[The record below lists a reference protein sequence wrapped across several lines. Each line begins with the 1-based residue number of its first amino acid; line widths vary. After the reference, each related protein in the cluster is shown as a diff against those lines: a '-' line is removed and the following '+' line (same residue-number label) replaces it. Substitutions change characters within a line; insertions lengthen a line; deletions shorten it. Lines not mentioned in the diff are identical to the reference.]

1 MQLVVT
7 RAQQPEL
14 TLFARMLVEVR
25 ERRGKGAKA
34 TIAAKVE
41 RREPRAISAQ
51 PYQHKRP
58 PMLLRVAAGGRF
70 FELDPVDWSM
80 LIVGSALAG
89 LVTLL
94 F

>member
-1 MQLVVT
+1 
-7 RAQQPEL
+7 
-14 TLFARMLVEVR
+14 
-25 ERRGKGAKA
+25 
-34 TIAAKVE
+34 
-41 RREPRAISAQ
+41 
-51 PYQHKRP
+51 
-58 PMLLRVAAGGRF
+58 MLLRVAAGGRF